1 MKPPSEGM
9 VPLTSS
15 PRSGKGGQ
23 EGREASR
30 TVDIAGVGVF
40 QECLR
45 RGVEVGGAAVWT
57 EARGLR
63 SYPGSAVAL
72 LDDLE

>member
-1 MKPPSEGM
+1 M
-9 VPLTSS
+9 
-15 PRSGKGGQ
+15 
-23 EGREASR
+23 
-30 TVDIAGVGVF
+30 DIAGVGVF